1 MGCFHGYWILI
12 LEPAFW
18 ASQIF
23 SFSPDTY
30 TAGKHFTYLYMHFPA
45 LRSIRYWLNE
55 SALTCQRQWE
65 SLLCTRTGVWDCAVT
80 DQLAVTGCVHTYPI
94 MQMQMLLLSAGG
106 IRMASLINMH
116 RNEARSPGARRM
128 FSQRPGPVWM
138 ADLGTKAHKFVRP
151 FIRRRP
157 DSRQQ
162 AFRRTSRRT
171 DRTVEQDN
179 RLSLYWHTHKCTRSL
194 RASWVSFSKQI

>member
-1 MGCFHGYWILI
+1 MIDSRACFLSLTDIFIFPRHLYCRQALYLSIYAFPSPTLHTILI
-12 LEPAFW
+12 KW
-18 ASQIF
+18 KRTDMS
-23 SFSPDTY
+23 
-30 TAGKHFTYLYMHFPA
+30 TAMRKFALHSDRSLGLCSYRSTCSYR
-45 LRSIRYWLNE
+45 LRSYISNYAN
-55 SALTCQRQWE
+55 AN
-65 SLLCTRTGVWDCAVT
+65 VAAVSRRHSN
-80 DQLAVTGCVHTYPI
+80 GEH
-94 MQMQMLLLSAGG
+94 
-106 IRMASLINMH
+106 LINMH